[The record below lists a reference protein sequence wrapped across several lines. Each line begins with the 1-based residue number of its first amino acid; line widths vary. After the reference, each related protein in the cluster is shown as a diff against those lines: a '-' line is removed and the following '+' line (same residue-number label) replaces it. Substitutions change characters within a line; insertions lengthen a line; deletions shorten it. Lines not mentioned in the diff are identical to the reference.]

1 VLPHAEIRFIDYP
14 SGKRKIV
21 DFRAKWDEASFE
33 YHHTIRCFDFLPED
47 KQLLEK
53 LSALAKECWQVF
65 GLGGYARVD
74 FRVDNDGN
82 PWVLEI
88 NANPCISPDS
98 GFVAAAAMAGIN
110 YADFIARILKLQS
123 SVCHE
128 SAK

>member
-1 VLPHAEIRFIDYP
+1 V
-14 SGKRKIV
+14 V

-33 YHHTIRCFDFLPED
+33 YHHTIRCFDFLPKD
-47 KQLLEK
+47 QLLLNM
-53 LSALAKECWQVF
+53 LSFLAKECWQVF

-98 GFVAAAAMAGIN
+98 GFVAAADRAGIN
-110 YADFIARILKLQS
+110 YADFIARIIK
-123 SVCHE
+123 CY
-128 SAK
+128 